1 MTFQVIFGF
10 SLVMMITWKMRTI
23 LCHLLNAVANRI
35 SKIHIFC
42 KIQISIHDVKMKTVE
57 WFFVSFSFLSSAIT
71 FYSWKNMN
79 AEFLEGKHSATLKWF
94 SISEGKFL
102 KRGVENTTN
111 NSDSRNDAHNVIH
124 FVSKYQNPAEG
135 QLSSHT
141 IIIKF
146 WMF

>member
-1 MTFQVIFGF
+1 
-10 SLVMMITWKMRTI
+10 
-23 LCHLLNAVANRI
+23 
-35 SKIHIFC
+35 
-42 KIQISIHDVKMKTVE
+42 
-57 WFFVSFSFLSSAIT
+57 
-71 FYSWKNMN
+71 MN
-79 AEFLEGKHSATLKWF
+79 AEFLEGKHSAALKWF